1 MSNHRPL
8 LALAATLLLSSCIT
22 SSPRISAEEQ
32 ARLATSLSEA
42 QAAAERYQAARQI
55 SAASL
60 LDNVSVL
67 ASDAFEG
74 RKPGTSG
81 EDATVNYLVGQ
92 FKALGLLPGSQQG
105 SYTQPVDLMG
115 ITSESRLKLSVN
127 GKPMALQE
135 GSDYVAAS
143 ARFEPDVDV
152 FTSPLVFVGY
162 GVQAPEHGWD
172 DYKGLDVR
180 GKTLVMLINDPPVP
194 DPANPAALDPMMFQG
209 RGMTY
214 YGRWTYKY
222 DIASKLGAA
231 AVLIVHETVPA
242 SYPWAV
248 VQNSW
253 GGKERFELDAPHRNF
268 KRVPV
273 QGWITREKAVELFA
287 ASGQSFDALK
297 ATAIQRDFK
306 PVPLPATLTARVS
319 NTLRSV
325 ESRNVV
331 ARIAGSDEQVGNQ
344 HIVYTAHWD
353 HLGRDTTLKGD
364 QIFNGAVDNATGTA
378 GLLEIARAFKA
389 LPTPPKRSILF
400 VAVTAEEQGLLG
412 SRAYATK
419 PLYPIVDT
427 LANINIDAM
436 NPWGPTQDI
445 QVVGFGQNTLED
457 TLIEAAKAQ
466 NRIVVPDQATER
478 GGFYRSDQF
487 EFAKVGVPGLYTKGG
502 QQFIGK
508 AADWGNE
515 KSKSYGA
522 NDYHKPSDE
531 VRPDWDL
538 SGAALDLQL
547 LFDVGARLSGDGPW
561 PAWKAGSEFK
571 VIREGVSTPRNPRP
585 ALLRGLALPLRGT
598 EKNQHQLLLGQLVD
612 AAQLGGVVG
621 VGIENQLCGRHHRV
635 HHQARHHPQV
645 FAVEGLEPRKG
656 R

>member
-1 MSNHRPL
+1 MNLKALCALLVPGALLLGCASAPQQKAVDIDAQK
-8 LALAATLLLSSCIT
+8 LALAA
-22 SSPRISAEEQ
+22 
-32 ARLATSLSEA
+32 SEA
-42 QAAAERYQAARQI
+42 TAAAERQQAAQQI
-55 SAASL
+55 TAAGL
-60 LDNVSVL
+60 LKSVSVL

-92 FKALGLLPGSQQG
+92 FKSIGLIPGSQQG
-105 SYTQPVDLMG
+105 SYTQPVELMG
-115 ITSESRLKLSVN
+115 VTSESRLALTVN
-127 GKPMALQE
+127 GKPLSLQQ

-143 ARFEPDVDV
+143 VRFEPDVDV
-152 FTSPLVFVGY
+152 FSSPLVFVGY
-162 GVQAPEHGWD
+162 GVQAPEYDWD

-180 GKTLVMLINDPPVP
+180 GKTLVMLINDPPVA
-194 DPANPAALDPMMFQG
+194 DASNPEALDPNVFKG

-253 GGKERFELDAPHRNF
+253 GGNERFELDAPHRNLN
-268 KRVPV
+268 RVPV
-273 QGWITREKAVELFA
+273 QGWITEAKARELFTTA
-287 ASGQSFDALK
+287 GSDFDRLK
-297 ATAIQRDFK
+297 AAAVRRDFQ
-306 PVPLPATLTARVS
+306 PLPLNAQVTAHIR

-325 ESRNVV
+325 ESLNVV
-331 ARIAGSDEQVGNQ
+331 ARIAGSDPVLGNQ

-353 HLGRDTTLKGD
+353 HLGRDTTLTGD

-378 GLLEIARAFKA
+378 GLLEIAKAYMA

-466 NRIVVPDQATER
+466 NRIVVADKTPER

-487 EFAKVGVPGLYTKGG
+487 EFAKVGVPGLFTGG
-502 QQFIGK
+502 GELFIGK
-508 AADWGNE
+508 PEGWGDAQR
-515 KSKSYGA
+515 KRYTA
-522 NDYHKPSDE
+522 QDYHKPSDE

-547 LFDVGARLSGDGPW
+547 LFDVGAQLAGDGPW
-561 PAWKAGSEFK
+561 PSWKPGSEFK
-571 VIREGVSTPRNPRP
+571 AIREGGAT
-585 ALLRGLALPLRGT
+585 
-598 EKNQHQLLLGQLVD
+598 
-612 AAQLGGVVG
+612 
-621 VGIENQLCGRHHRV
+621 
-635 HHQARHHPQV
+635 
-645 FAVEGLEPRKG
+645 RK
-656 R
+656 

>member
-1 MSNHRPL
+1 LRSSRYSASLVAVLL
-8 LALAATLLLSSCIT
+8 LAGCAAAPLQP
-22 SSPRISAEEQ
+22 SPAELQRRAE
-32 ARLATSLSEA
+32 AAASEA
-42 QAAAERYQAARQI
+42 QAQAQAERQQAAQVI
-55 SAASL
+55 TAAGL
-60 LDNVSVL
+60 LENISVL

-92 FKALGLLPGSQQG
+92 FKAIGLIPGSQRG
-105 SYTQPVDLMG
+105 SYTQPVELMG
-115 ITSESRLKLSVN
+115 ITSESRLAFTVN
-127 GKPMALQE
+127 EQPLPMQQ

-143 ARFEPDVDV
+143 VRFEPDVDV
-152 FTSPLVFVGY
+152 FASPLVFVGY
-162 GVQAPEHGWD
+162 GVQAPEYGWD

-194 DPANPAALDPMMFQG
+194 DPAKPEALDPNLFKG

-231 AVLIVHETVPA
+231 GVLIVHETAPA

-253 GGKERFELDAPHRNF
+253 GGNERFELDAPHRNL
-268 KRVPV
+268 KRVPM
-273 QGWITREKAVELFA
+273 QGWITLDKARELFT
-287 ASGQSFDALK
+287 ASGQNFDTLK
-297 ATAIQRDFK
+297 AAALSRDFQ
-306 PVPLPATLTARVS
+306 PQPLNAKVSARIR

-331 ARIAGSDEQVGNQ
+331 ARIAGSDELLGNQ

-353 HLGRDTTLKGD
+353 HLGRDTSLQGD

-419 PLYPIVDT
+419 PLYPLVDT
-427 LANINIDAM
+427 LANINMDAL

-466 NRIVVPDQATER
+466 NRIVVPDQTPER

-487 EFAKVGVPGLYTKGG
+487 EFAKVGVPGLYTTGG
-502 QQFIGK
+502 QLFIGQPEG
-508 AADWGNE
+508 WGDGKRKN
-515 KSKSYGA
+515 YTA

-547 LFDVGARLSGDGPW
+547 LFDVGARLAGDGPW
-561 PAWKAGSEFK
+561 PAWKPGSEFK
-571 VIREGVSTPRNPRP
+571 AIRESASTAP
-585 ALLRGLALPLRGT
+585 
-598 EKNQHQLLLGQLVD
+598 
-612 AAQLGGVVG
+612 
-621 VGIENQLCGRHHRV
+621 
-635 HHQARHHPQV
+635 
-645 FAVEGLEPRKG
+645 
-656 R
+656 